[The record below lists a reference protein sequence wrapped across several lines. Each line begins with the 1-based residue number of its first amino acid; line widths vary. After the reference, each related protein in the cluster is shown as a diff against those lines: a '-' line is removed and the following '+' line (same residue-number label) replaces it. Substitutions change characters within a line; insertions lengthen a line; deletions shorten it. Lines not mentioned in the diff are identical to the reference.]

1 MKNLFEQFANGGG
14 EVTSEGLN
22 ADFRLNLAGSTTI
35 TKGGL
40 SYTLCFYAYLGNM
53 AIKNAVS
60 IEDFDVSDSYDY
72 SFSGVPVDNMNNL
85 RDTLNSSGLSAI
97 AKSLAVEWT
106 DERKAVAKEIE
117 KDKLFKKIYGKGAF
131 IWEALTED
139 EQKLL
144 RLQHLIDNYE
154 TISVD
159 NYLVREFMTEE
170 DKRDE
175 EGMVITQGEDKRPIK
190 VRVKPTLES
199 LKELYIELNNK

>member
-53 AIKNAVS
+53 GIKNAVS

-97 AKSLAVEWT
+97 AKSLEVEWI
-106 DERKAVAKEIE
+106 DEKRAVAKEIE
-117 KDKLFKKIYGKGAF
+117 KEKLFKKIYGKDAF
-131 IWEALTED
+131 IWDALTED

-144 RLQHLIDNYE
+144 KLQHFIDNYD
-154 TISVD
+154 TIAVSSWI
-159 NYLVREFMTEE
+159 VRDFVTEE
-170 DKRDE
+170 DKLDE
-175 EGMVITQGEDKRPIK
+175 EGRVITQGEDKRPIK
-190 VRVKPTLES
+190 VKVKPTLES